1 MTPEPVQLTISTQFY
16 VRDRSEPLDFHDS
29 PEEAEFR
36 TVVRDFIDKEAP
48 KRGEIQAGI
57 GMGAERSPAWKAWV
71 KKLADHKW
79 IAPAWPE
86 EYGGAGLSVMEQF
99 IFNSEMAERRVP
111 RPGGIAT
118 GFAGPTLIV
127 HGTEEQKKKLLPE
140 ILTGETVWCQGY
152 SEPGAGSDLASLQTR
167 AIRDADDFVVNGQK
181 IWTSGGHMAK
191 WMILLART
199 DPEAPKHR
207 GITYFIVDM
216 KSPGITV
223 RPLINMADSHE
234 FNEVF
239 FEDVRVPAANVIGEE
254 NRGWYLA
261 QTTLSFERSNIGSAI
276 GTRQNVEDLAR
287 YARDAGNQST
297 LSHNRALRGE
307 LTERLVEAQVATM
320 MSYKIISIQAKE
332 GVAPGHEASV
342 AKLYGTELNQRVYRT
357 ALKMLGL
364 YGQLDAK
371 SEGDVPRRGRIKYM
385 YLRSVANTIEGG
397 TSEIQRNIIATR
409 GLGLPRA

>member
-1 MTPEPVQLTISTQFY
+1 MNFNDT
-16 VRDRSEPLDFHDS
+16 
-29 PEEAEFR
+29 PEEAAFR
-36 TVVRDFIDKEAP
+36 AEVRDFAVKEGP
-48 KRGEIQAGI
+48 KARAAATPGERFGGSREWNKI
-57 GMGAERSPAWKAWV
+57 
-71 KKLADHKW
+71 LADRNW
-79 IAPAWPE
+79 IAPAWPK

-99 IFNSEMAERRVP
+99 IFNSELAEARLP

-127 HGTEEQKKKLLPE
+127 HGTEDQKAKYLPE
-140 ILTGETVWCQGY
+140 ILNGDTVWCQGY

-167 AIRDADDFVVNGQK
+167 AVRDGDDYVVNGQK
-181 IWTSGGHMAK
+181 IWTSGAQFAK

-199 DPEAPKHR
+199 DPDAPKHR

-216 KSPGITV
+216 KSPGLTV
-223 RPLINMADSHE
+223 RPLINAAMSHE

-239 FEDVRVPAANVIGEE
+239 FEDVRIPRANIIGEE

-261 QTTLSFERSNIGSAI
+261 QTTLSFERSNIGGAV
-276 GTRQNVEDLAR
+276 GARQTVEDLVKFAR
-287 YARDAGNQST
+287 EHQADNQST
-297 LSHNRALRGE
+297 LGHNHALRHE
-307 LTERLVEAQVATM
+307 LVERFVEAGVATM
-320 MSYKIISIQAKE
+320 MSFKIVSIQANE

-342 AKLYGTELNQRVYRT
+342 AKLYGTELNQRIYRT
-357 ALKMLGL
+357 GMKVLGL

-371 SEGDVPRRGRIKYM
+371 TEGPEAPMNGRMKYM
-385 YLRSVANTIEGG
+385 YLRSIANTIEGG